1 MNCSGCEQR
10 RAMTIFQVPFRHS
23 GSGIKG
29 VTGSGLATGLVWA
42 SVVAALAFIV
52 VYPIVKLIVFSFTAR
67 TGATFDNYFYAFG
80 RARYL
85 EALWNSLLYGA
96 ATTLVATLLALPLAW
111 GFARTRMPGKTLIRA
126 GLLGTF
132 VIPSYLGAVA
142 WILLAGPNAGWINRA
157 WMFLSGA
164 ENGLFN
170 VYSFGGL
177 VFVSALYS
185 VPYIFVYVSDGLGAV
200 STEMEDAARMLG
212 AGTIGVAAKITLPL
226 VAPAIF
232 NGCLIV
238 FLDTIALFGT
248 PAVLGLP
255 AHFNVA
261 AVQLLEFFEYP
272 VRAEAA
278 AAYSLPLIAITC
290 LALWLQ
296 RVLRGRRSYES
307 VTGRTSAH
315 VGAASP
321 AVEWILFAYA
331 MLILTLAVVLPVACL
346 AKAAFSVAWGRPLTL
361 ANLTI
366 TNFTELLSS
375 ADAQRGIGNSL
386 AIAALAAIAAVALG
400 TCAAYAVARRVF
412 PMSSV
417 LGPISLGTL
426 AIPGITLGIGF
437 YSAFSTAPFRLYG
450 TVTIIVLAFSARFLP
465 MAYGSCVSGLAAI
478 GTQLEE
484 AVRSL
489 GGSQL
494 TSVRHVIVP
503 LLRKHLLSAWIL
515 VFILAIRELSV
526 VVFLAGP
533 GSRTISMLLL
543 DYSEGG
549 NLELTAALGL
559 VLLAITLIVVI
570 AGQALLG
577 RDLLSPADKA

>member
-1 MNCSGCEQR
+1 
-10 RAMTIFQVPFRHS
+10 MTIFQIPFHHS
-23 GSGIKG
+23 GTGIKG
-29 VTGSGLATGLVWA
+29 AKGSSLATGLVWA
-42 SVVAALAFIV
+42 GVVGALAFIV
-52 VYPIVKLIVFSFTAR
+52 VYPIVKLIIFSFTAR
-67 TGATFDNYFYAFG
+67 TGLTFENYLYAFG

-85 EALWNSLLYGA
+85 QALWNSLLYGA
-96 ATTLVATLLALPLAW
+96 TTTLVATLLALPLAW
-111 GFARTRMPGKTLIRA
+111 GYARTRMPGKTLIRA

-132 VIPSYLGAVA
+132 VIPSYLAAIA

-177 VFVSALYS
+177 VFVSALYAI
-185 VPYIFVYVSDGLGAV
+185 PYIFIYVSDGLSAV
-200 STEMEDAARMLG
+200 SSEMEDAARMLG
-212 AGTIGVAAKITLPL
+212 AGPIGVAVKVTLPL

-248 PAVLGLP
+248 PIVLGLP

-272 VRAEAA
+272 VHAEAA

-290 LALWLQ
+290 VALWLQ

-307 VTGRTSAH
+307 VTGRTSANI
-315 VGAASP
+315 GAASP
-321 AVEWILFAYA
+321 VVEWMLFAYA
-331 MLILTLAVVLPVACL
+331 MVILALAVVLPVACL
-346 AKAAFSVAWGRPLTL
+346 AKAAFSVAWGRPLIM

-366 TNFTELLSS
+366 ANFTELWSS
-375 ADAQRGIGNSL
+375 GDAQRGITNSL
-386 AIAALAAIAAVALG
+386 AIAALAASAAVVLG
-400 TCAAYAVARRVF
+400 ICAAFAVARRTF
-412 PMSSV
+412 PMSGV
-417 LGPISLGTL
+417 LAPISLGTL
-426 AIPGITLGIGF
+426 AIPGITLGIAF
-437 YSAFSTAPFRLYG
+437 YSAFSTAPFQLYG
-450 TVTIIVLAFSARFLP
+450 TITIIVLAFTARFLP

-478 GTQLEE
+478 STQLEE

-503 LLRKHLLSAWIL
+503 LLRKHLLSGWIL

-533 GSRTISMLLL
+533 RSRTISMLLL
-543 DYSEGG
+543 DYSESG
-549 NLELTAALGL
+549 NLELAAALGL
-559 VLLAITLIVVI
+559 ALLAITLIVVV

-577 RDLLSPADKA
+577 RDLLSRSQ

>member
-1 MNCSGCEQR
+1 
-10 RAMTIFQVPFRHS
+10 MTIFQIPFHHS
-23 GSGIKG
+23 GTGIKG
-29 VTGSGLATGLVWA
+29 AKGTSLATGLVWA
-42 SVVAALAFIV
+42 SVVGALAFIV
-52 VYPIVKLIVFSFTAR
+52 VYPIVKLIIFSFTAR
-67 TGATFDNYFYAFG
+67 TGLTFENYFYAFG

-85 EALWNSLLYGA
+85 QALWNSLLYGA
-96 ATTLVATLLALPLAW
+96 TTTLVATLLALPLAW
-111 GFARTRMPGKTLIRA
+111 GYARTRMPGKTLIRA

-132 VIPSYLGAVA
+132 VIPSYLAAIA

-177 VFVSALYS
+177 VFVSALYAI
-185 VPYIFVYVSDGLGAV
+185 PYIFIYVSDGLSAV
-200 STEMEDAARMLG
+200 SSEMEDAARMLG
-212 AGTIGVAAKITLPL
+212 AGPIGVAVKVTLPL

-248 PAVLGLP
+248 PIVLGLP

-272 VRAEAA
+272 VHAEAA

-307 VTGRTSAH
+307 VTGRTSAN

-321 AVEWILFAYA
+321 VVEWMLFAYA
-331 MLILTLAVVLPVACL
+331 MVILALAVVLPVACL
-346 AKAAFSVAWGRPLTL
+346 AKAAFSVAWGRPLIM

-366 TNFTELLSS
+366 ANFSELWSS
-375 ADAQRGIGNSL
+375 GDAQRGITNSL
-386 AIAALAAIAAVALG
+386 AIAALAASAAVVLG
-400 TCAAYAVARRVF
+400 ICAAFAVARRTF
-412 PMSSV
+412 PMSGV
-417 LGPISLGTL
+417 LAPISLGTL
-426 AIPGITLGIGF
+426 AIPGITLGIAF
-437 YSAFSTAPFRLYG
+437 YSAFSTAPFQLYG
-450 TVTIIVLAFSARFLP
+450 TISIIVLAFTARFLP

-478 GTQLEE
+478 STQLEE

-503 LLRKHLLSAWIL
+503 LLRKHLLSGWIL

-543 DYSEGG
+543 DYSESG
-549 NLELTAALGL
+549 NLELAAALGL
-559 VLLAITLIVVI
+559 ALLAITLIVVV

-577 RDLLSPADKA
+577 RDLLSRSQ

>member
-1 MNCSGCEQR
+1 
-10 RAMTIFQVPFRHS
+10 MTVLQSPFRRWE
-23 GSGIKG
+23 
-29 VTGSGLATGLVWA
+29 SGLNGGAGNGLAKGLLWA
-42 SVVAALAFIV
+42 SVVAALALIV
-52 VYPIVKLIVFSFTAR
+52 VYPIVKLLVFSFTSK
-67 TGATFDNYFYAFG
+67 TGLTRDNYFYAFG
-80 RARYL
+80 QARYL
-85 EALWNSLLYGA
+85 QALWNSLLFGA

-111 GFARTRMPGKTLIRA
+111 GFARTHMPGKTLIRT
-126 GLLGTF
+126 GLLAAF
-132 VIPSYLGAVA
+132 VTPSYLGAIA
-142 WILLAGPNAGWINRA
+142 WILLAGPRAGWINHA
-157 WMFLSGA
+157 WMVLSGS
-164 ENGLFN
+164 ESGLFN

-177 VFVSALYS
+177 VFVSSLYAI
-185 VPYIFVYVSDGLGAV
+185 PYVFIYVGDGLSAV
-200 STEMEDAARMLG
+200 SSEMEEAARMLG
-212 AGTIGVAAKITLPL
+212 AGPITVALKVTLPL

-296 RVLRGRRSYES
+296 RVLRGRRSYVT
-307 VTGRTSAH
+307 VTGRTSAQ
-315 VGAASP
+315 GGSASAA
-321 AVEWILFAYA
+321 VRWILFGYA
-331 MLILTLAVVLPVACL
+331 MLILMLAVVLPFACL
-346 AKAAFSVAWGRPLTL
+346 AKAAFSVAWGRPLTP
-361 ANLTI
+361 ANLTLA
-366 TNFTELLSS
+366 NFADLLSTS
-375 ADAQRGIGNSL
+375 DAQRAITNSL
-386 AIAALAAIAAVALG
+386 TIAALAASGAVALG
-400 TCAAYAVARRVF
+400 VCAAYAAARRAF

-417 LGPISLGTL
+417 LGPISLSTL

-437 YSAFSTAPFRLYG
+437 YSAFSTPPFSLYG
-450 TVTIIVLAFSARFLP
+450 TITIIVLAFTVRFLP
-465 MAYGSCVSGLAAI
+465 ITYGSCASGLTAI
-478 GTQLEE
+478 STQLEE

-494 TSVRHVIVP
+494 TSFRYVIAP
-503 LLRKHLLSAWIL
+503 LLRKHLLSGWVL
-515 VFILAIRELSV
+515 VFIPAIRELSV

-533 GSRTISMLLL
+533 TSRTISMLLL

-559 VLLAITLIVVI
+559 ILLAITLVVVV
-570 AGQALLG
+570 AGQTLLG
-577 RDLLSPADKA
+577 RDLLSRGG

>member
-1 MNCSGCEQR
+1 
-10 RAMTIFQVPFRHS
+10 MTIFQIPFHHS
-23 GSGIKG
+23 GTGIKG
-29 VTGSGLATGLVWA
+29 AKGSSLATGLVWA
-42 SVVAALAFIV
+42 GVVGALAFIV
-52 VYPIVKLIVFSFTAR
+52 VYPIVKLIIFSFTAR
-67 TGATFDNYFYAFG
+67 TGLTFENYLYAFG

-85 EALWNSLLYGA
+85 QALWNSLLYGA
-96 ATTLVATLLALPLAW
+96 TTTLVATLLALPLAW
-111 GFARTRMPGKTLIRA
+111 GYARTRMPGKTLIRA

-132 VIPSYLGAVA
+132 VIPSYLAAIA

-177 VFVSALYS
+177 VFVSALYAI
-185 VPYIFVYVSDGLGAV
+185 PYIFIYVSDGLSAV
-200 STEMEDAARMLG
+200 SSEMEDAARMLG
-212 AGTIGVAAKITLPL
+212 AGPIGVAVKVTLPL

-248 PAVLGLP
+248 PIVLGLP

-272 VRAEAA
+272 VHAEAA

-290 LALWLQ
+290 VALWLQ

-307 VTGRTSAH
+307 VTGRTSANI
-315 VGAASP
+315 GAASP
-321 AVEWILFAYA
+321 VVEWMLFAYA
-331 MLILTLAVVLPVACL
+331 MVILALAVVLPVACL
-346 AKAAFSVAWGRPLTL
+346 AKAAFSVAWGRPLIM

-366 TNFTELLSS
+366 ANFTELWSS
-375 ADAQRGIGNSL
+375 GDAQRGITNSL
-386 AIAALAAIAAVALG
+386 AIAALAASAAVVLG
-400 TCAAYAVARRVF
+400 ICAAFAVARRTF
-412 PMSSV
+412 PMSGV
-417 LGPISLGTL
+417 LAPISLGTL
-426 AIPGITLGIGF
+426 AIPGITLGIAF
-437 YSAFSTAPFRLYG
+437 YSAFSTAPFQLYG
-450 TVTIIVLAFSARFLP
+450 TITIIVLAFTARFLP

-478 GTQLEE
+478 STQLEE

-503 LLRKHLLSAWIL
+503 LLRKHLLSGWIL

-543 DYSEGG
+543 DYSESG
-549 NLELTAALGL
+549 NLELAAALGL
-559 VLLAITLIVVI
+559 ALLAITLIVVV

-577 RDLLSPADKA
+577 RDLLSRSQ